1 MRGGPCGP
9 LDTGMVAKPVTVHS
23 RSPHSPGHTPRTASE
38 HTPSHPSASP
48 DDARDDGRDRGAFR
62 PHPNQQLFSSSSGR
76 ARGGWG
82 DAKAATWRKR
92 RGAAGVLPVLLHAVQ
107 GLSGCCQGVG
117 RALGRGWSGAAD
129 PLSSLVGG
137 MVMPPRVRAA
147 HTTSKSSE
155 HKRACAMLKHDCCE
169 VRSQE
174 SDG

>member
-1 MRGGPCGP
+1 MSLSVACRCKLFHSLAQWATPCDS
-9 LDTGMVAKPVTVHS
+9 LADRVI
-23 RSPHSPGHTPRTASE
+23 
-38 HTPSHPSASP
+38 TPSHPSASP

-117 RALGRGWSGAAD
+117 RAFGRGCSGAAD

-169 VRSQE
+169 VRSPE
-174 SDG
+174 SDGSR

>member
-1 MRGGPCGP
+1 MDG
-9 LDTGMVAKPVTVHS
+9 LDAQRLGITNCVCESVDSLADRVI
-23 RSPHSPGHTPRTASE
+23 
-38 HTPSHPSASP
+38 TPSHLSASP
-48 DDARDDGRDRGAFR
+48 DDGRGRGAFR

-76 ARGGWG
+76 ARGGWD

-107 GLSGCCQGVG
+107 GLSGCCQGVE